1 MDFCDNFDGF
11 SDSCFGFQEFSKEG
25 SSLALDG
32 KRGELVKALVK
43 PGRKVN
49 GAEKAL
55 LALRNHSDAER
66 RRRERINGH
75 LSTLR
80 GLIPG
85 TAKMDKAALLAEV
98 INRVKELRDHVTEV
112 TKGTLVPT
120 DMDELKVEQEG
131 ENDENSFSIRASL
144 CCDFKTELLSD
155 IKEAIEA
162 LPLKTVRAEIA
173 TLGSRMVNVFVIS
186 GCDADE
192 EGSQFLVDSVR
203 KALRSVLDKFY
214 ASEEFATNN
223 TMSGKRRRV
232 SLFSSLNSTSY
243 GDIW

>member
-1 MDFCDNFDGF
+1 MDVCNNFDGF
-11 SDSCFGFQEFSKEG
+11 SDNCFGFQEFSKE
-25 SSLALDG
+25 
-32 KRGELVKALVK
+32 VKALVK
-43 PGRKVN
+43 PERKLY

-55 LALRNHSDAER
+55 LALRNHSEAER

-75 LSTLR
+75 LATLR

-98 INRVKELRDHVTEV
+98 INRVKELRDRVTEV
-112 TKGTLVPT
+112 TRGTLVPT
-120 DMDELKVEQEG
+120 DIDEVKVEQEG
-131 ENDENSFSIRASL
+131 KNDENSFFIRASL

-155 IKEAIEA
+155 IREAIEA

-173 TLGSRMVNVFVIS
+173 TLGTRMVNVFVIA
-186 GCDADE
+186 GCNADE
-192 EGSQFLVDSVR
+192 EGSQSLVDSVR

-214 ASEEFATNN
+214 ASEEFSSRN

-232 SLFSSLNSTSY
+232 SLFSSSNSSSY
-243 GDIW
+243 GDLW